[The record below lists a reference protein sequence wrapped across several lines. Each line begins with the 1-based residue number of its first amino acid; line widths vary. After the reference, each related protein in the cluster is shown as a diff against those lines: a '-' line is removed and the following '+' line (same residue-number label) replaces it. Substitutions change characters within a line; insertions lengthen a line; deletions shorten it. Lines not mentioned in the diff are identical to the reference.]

1 MKKKIVLAMALTL
14 LLTGCGKVPKLEN
27 GKDAV
32 VSFKN
37 GDKISVDDL
46 YTQMKD
52 KYALSILVNMIDKKV
67 LEETFKDNIE
77 KAKKASES
85 YLSALKESYDSEEKL
100 LSAIQQYYGFSTLE
114 EYKDQI
120 YLSYMQSYAVEAYA
134 KEKITDK
141 EIENYYKNMEN
152 DIEVSHILITPQVT
166 DKMND
171 DEKKKAETE
180 AETKAKSIITELKDA
195 VKKGSSVADAF
206 SELAKKYS
214 EDESTKDKGGSLGEV
229 NKTKLG
235 DSYTNLINKAYT
247 LKDGAYS
254 TEVVKTDN
262 GYHVIMRNKT
272 YDKKDLKD
280 VKQQIIETL
289 AKEKM
294 KKDSFIITAEG
305 YLKLEEELNELKN
318 VRRPQIIKALK
329 DARAQ
334 GDLSENSDYDAARDA
349 QGKVESRIKELEY
362 RLEHSEIAKIEK
374 GGKVSVGSTVTID
387 DDGDEDTYKIVG
399 SAEADAFNNLISNVS
414 PLGQALM
421 SHKEGDIVTVE
432 SPNGQYS
439 VKILKVC

>member
-67 LEETFKDNIE
+67 LEETFPNNME

-85 YLSALKESYDSEEKL
+85 YLSALKENYETEEKL
-100 LSAIQQYYGFSTLE
+100 LAAVQKYYGYTTLD

-229 NKTKLG
+229 NKTTLG
-235 DSYTNLINKAYT
+235 DSYTNLVNKTYT

-254 TEVVKTDN
+254 TEAIKTDN

-294 KKDSFIITAEG
+294 KNDNTISV
-305 YLKLEEELNELKN
+305 N
-318 VRRPQIIKALK
+318 AL
-329 DARAQ
+329 Q
-334 GDLSENSDYDAARDA
+334 H
-349 QGKVESRIKELEY
+349 Y
-362 RLEHSEIAKIEK
+362 RKEK
-374 GGKVSVGSTVTID
+374 GMEIEDSTLATQ
-387 DDGDEDTYKIVG
+387 Y
-399 SAEADAFNNLISNVS
+399 SNYISNTLAS
-414 PLGQALM
+414 LTQE
-421 SHKEGDIVTVE
+421 KNNTT
-432 SPNGQYS
+432 
-439 VKILKVC
+439 K

>member
-141 EIENYYKNMEN
+141 EIENYYKKLFYNFYN
-152 DIEVSHILITPQVT
+152 IFYYYKRKFV
-166 DKMND
+166 
-171 DEKKKAETE
+171 
-180 AETKAKSIITELKDA
+180 
-195 VKKGSSVADAF
+195 F
-206 SELAKKYS
+206 SY
-214 EDESTKDKGGSLGEV
+214 
-229 NKTKLG
+229 
-235 DSYTNLINKAYT
+235 
-247 LKDGAYS
+247 
-254 TEVVKTDN
+254 
-262 GYHVIMRNKT
+262 
-272 YDKKDLKD
+272 
-280 VKQQIIETL
+280 
-289 AKEKM
+289 
-294 KKDSFIITAEG
+294 
-305 YLKLEEELNELKN
+305 
-318 VRRPQIIKALK
+318 
-329 DARAQ
+329 
-334 GDLSENSDYDAARDA
+334 
-349 QGKVESRIKELEY
+349 
-362 RLEHSEIAKIEK
+362 
-374 GGKVSVGSTVTID
+374 
-387 DDGDEDTYKIVG
+387 
-399 SAEADAFNNLISNVS
+399 
-414 PLGQALM
+414 
-421 SHKEGDIVTVE
+421 
-432 SPNGQYS
+432 
-439 VKILKVC
+439 

>member
-67 LEETFKDNIE
+67 LEETFPDNME

-85 YLSALKESYDSEEKL
+85 YLSSLKESYETEEKL
-100 LSAIQQYYGFSTLE
+100 LAAIQQYYGFSTLE
-114 EYKDQI
+114 EYKEQV

-195 VKKGSSVADAF
+195 VKKGSSVTDAF

-229 NKTKLG
+229 NKTTLG

-254 TEVVKTDN
+254 TEAIKTDN

-294 KKDSFIITAEG
+294 EKDNTISV
-305 YLKLEEELNELKN
+305 N
-318 VRRPQIIKALK
+318 AL
-329 DARAQ
+329 Q
-334 GDLSENSDYDAARDA
+334 H
-349 QGKVESRIKELEY
+349 Y
-362 RLEHSEIAKIEK
+362 RKEK
-374 GGKVSVGSTVTID
+374 GMEIEDSTLATQ
-387 DDGDEDTYKIVG
+387 Y
-399 SAEADAFNNLISNVS
+399 SNYISNTLAS
-414 PLGQALM
+414 LTQETNNT
-421 SHKEGDIVTVE
+421 K
-432 SPNGQYS
+432 
-439 VKILKVC
+439 K

>member
-85 YLSALKESYDSEEKL
+85 YLSGLKESYETEEKL
-100 LSAIQQYYGFSTLE
+100 LAAIQQYYGFSTLE

-166 DKMND
+166 DKMTD

-195 VKKGSSVADAF
+195 IKKGSSVADAF

-229 NKTKLG
+229 NKTTLG
-235 DSYTNLINKAYT
+235 DSYTNLVNKAYT

-254 TEVVKTDN
+254 TEAIKTDN

-272 YDKKDLKD
+272 YDKKNLKN
-280 VKQQIIETL
+280 VKQKIIETL
-289 AKEKM
+289 AKKKK
-294 KKDSFIITAEG
+294 KKDNTISV
-305 YLKLEEELNELKN
+305 N
-318 VRRPQIIKALK
+318 AL
-329 DARAQ
+329 Q
-334 GDLSENSDYDAARDA
+334 H
-349 QGKVESRIKELEY
+349 Y
-362 RLEHSEIAKIEK
+362 RKEK
-374 GGKVSVGSTVTID
+374 GMEIEDSTLATQ
-387 DDGDEDTYKIVG
+387 Y
-399 SAEADAFNNLISNVS
+399 SNYISNTLAS
-414 PLGQALM
+414 LTQE
-421 SHKEGDIVTVE
+421 KNNTT
-432 SPNGQYS
+432 
-439 VKILKVC
+439 K

>member
-67 LEETFKDNIE
+67 LEETFPDNME
-77 KAKKASES
+77 KAQKAAES
-85 YLSALKESYDSEEKL
+85 YLSALKESYETEEKL
-100 LSAIQQYYGFSTLE
+100 LAAIEQYYGYTTLE

-166 DKMND
+166 DKMTD
-171 DEKKKAETE
+171 DEKEKAETE
-180 AETKAKSIITELKDA
+180 AEAKAKSIITELKDA
-195 VKKGSSVADAF
+195 VKNGKTVADAF
-206 SELAKKYS
+206 SELAQKYS

-229 NKTKLG
+229 NKTTLG
-235 DSYTNLINKAYT
+235 DTYTNLVNTAYS

-254 TEVVKTDN
+254 SEVVKTDN

-272 YDKKDLKD
+272 YDKKELKD
-280 VKQQIIETL
+280 VKEEIIETL

-294 KKDSFIITAEG
+294 ENDNTISV
-305 YLKLEEELNELKN
+305 N
-318 VRRPQIIKALK
+318 AL
-329 DARAQ
+329 Q
-334 GDLSENSDYDAARDA
+334 H
-349 QGKVESRIKELEY
+349 Y
-362 RLEHSEIAKIEK
+362 RKEK
-374 GGKVSVGSTVTID
+374 GMEIEDSTLATQ
-387 DDGDEDTYKIVG
+387 Y
-399 SAEADAFNNLISNVS
+399 SNYISNTLAS
-414 PLGQALM
+414 LTQET
-421 SHKEGDIVTVE
+421 SNTTK
-432 SPNGQYS
+432 
-439 VKILKVC
+439 

>member
-171 DEKKKAETE
+171 DEKKEFVE
-180 AETKAKSIITELKDA
+180 RSRSILSKKELDML
-195 VKKGSSVADAF
+195 VSS
-206 SELAKKYS
+206 LAKD
-214 EDESTKDKGGSLGEV
+214 DEE
-229 NKTKLG
+229 
-235 DSYTNLINKAYT
+235 
-247 LKDGAYS
+247 
-254 TEVVKTDN
+254 
-262 GYHVIMRNKT
+262 
-272 YDKKDLKD
+272 
-280 VKQQIIETL
+280 
-289 AKEKM
+289 
-294 KKDSFIITAEG
+294 
-305 YLKLEEELNELKN
+305 
-318 VRRPQIIKALK
+318 
-329 DARAQ
+329 
-334 GDLSENSDYDAARDA
+334 
-349 QGKVESRIKELEY
+349 
-362 RLEHSEIAKIEK
+362 
-374 GGKVSVGSTVTID
+374 
-387 DDGDEDTYKIVG
+387 
-399 SAEADAFNNLISNVS
+399 
-414 PLGQALM
+414 
-421 SHKEGDIVTVE
+421 
-432 SPNGQYS
+432 
-439 VKILKVC
+439 

>member
-114 EYKDQI
+114 EYKDQV
-120 YLSYMQSYAVEAYA
+120 YLSYMQSYAVETYA

-141 EIENYYKNMEN
+141 EIENYYKKMEN

-166 DKMND
+166 DKMTD

-195 VKKGSSVADAF
+195 V

-229 NKTKLG
+229 NKTTLG

-247 LKDGAYS
+247 LKDGSYS
-254 TEVVKTDN
+254 TEAIKTDN
-262 GYHVIMRNKT
+262 GYHIIMRNKT

-294 KKDSFIITAEG
+294 KKDNTISV
-305 YLKLEEELNELKN
+305 N
-318 VRRPQIIKALK
+318 AL
-329 DARAQ
+329 Q
-334 GDLSENSDYDAARDA
+334 H
-349 QGKVESRIKELEY
+349 Y
-362 RLEHSEIAKIEK
+362 RKEK
-374 GGKVSVGSTVTID
+374 GMEIEDSTLATQ
-387 DDGDEDTYKIVG
+387 Y
-399 SAEADAFNNLISNVS
+399 SNYISNTLAS
-414 PLGQALM
+414 LTQE
-421 SHKEGDIVTVE
+421 KNNTT
-432 SPNGQYS
+432 
-439 VKILKVC
+439 K

>member
-67 LEETFKDNIE
+67 LEETFPDNME
-77 KAKKASES
+77 KAQKASES
-85 YLSALKESYDSEEKL
+85 YLSALKESYETEEKL
-100 LSAIQQYYGFSTLE
+100 LAAVQQYYGYTTLD

-166 DKMND
+166 DKMTD

-195 VKKGSSVADAF
+195 VKNGKTVADAF

-229 NKTKLG
+229 NKTTLG
-235 DSYTNLINKAYT
+235 DTYTNLVNTAYA

-254 TEVVKTDN
+254 SEVIKTDN
-262 GYHVIMRNKT
+262 GYHIIMRNKT
-272 YDKKDLKD
+272 YDKKELKD
-280 VKQQIIETL
+280 VKDEIIETL

-294 KKDSFIITAEG
+294 
-305 YLKLEEELNELKN
+305 
-318 VRRPQIIKALK
+318 
-329 DARAQ
+329 
-334 GDLSENSDYDAARDA
+334 ENDNTISVNTL
-349 QGKVESRIKELEY
+349 QHY
-362 RLEHSEIAKIEK
+362 RKEK
-374 GGKVSVGSTVTID
+374 GMEIEDSTLATQ
-387 DDGDEDTYKIVG
+387 Y
-399 SAEADAFNNLISNVS
+399 SNYISNTLAS
-414 PLGQALM
+414 LTSQT
-421 SHKEGDIVTVE
+421 SNTTK
-432 SPNGQYS
+432 
-439 VKILKVC
+439 

>member
-67 LEETFKDNIE
+67 LEETFPDNME

-85 YLSALKESYDSEEKL
+85 YLSSLKESYETEEKL
-100 LSAIQQYYGFSTLE
+100 LAAIQQYYGFSTLE
-114 EYKDQI
+114 EYKEQV

-180 AETKAKSIITELKDA
+180 AETKALAELP
-195 VKKGSSVADAF
+195 
-206 SELAKKYS
+206 
-214 EDESTKDKGGSLGEV
+214 TK
-229 NKTKLG
+229 
-235 DSYTNLINKAYT
+235 
-247 LKDGAYS
+247 
-254 TEVVKTDN
+254 
-262 GYHVIMRNKT
+262 
-272 YDKKDLKD
+272 
-280 VKQQIIETL
+280 
-289 AKEKM
+289 
-294 KKDSFIITAEG
+294 
-305 YLKLEEELNELKN
+305 EELFAKMLGSINSPASGIANSINAVLSQLTRAMAA
-318 VRRPQIIKALK
+318 VRDQKA
-329 DARAQ
+329 A
-334 GDLSENSDYDAARDA
+334 
-349 QGKVESRIKELEY
+349 
-362 RLEHSEIAKIEK
+362 
-374 GGKVSVGSTVTID
+374 
-387 DDGDEDTYKIVG
+387 
-399 SAEADAFNNLISNVS
+399 
-414 PLGQALM
+414 
-421 SHKEGDIVTVE
+421 
-432 SPNGQYS
+432 
-439 VKILKVC
+439 

>member
-100 LSAIQQYYGFSTLE
+100 LSAIQQYYGFSTLD

-166 DKMND
+166 DKMTD

-180 AETKAKSIITELKDA
+180 AETLLNLRMQLKK
-195 VKKGSSVADAF
+195 VRQLLMLSQ
-206 SELAKKYS
+206 
-214 EDESTKDKGGSLGEV
+214 
-229 NKTKLG
+229 
-235 DSYTNLINKAYT
+235 NL
-247 LKDGAYS
+247 
-254 TEVVKTDN
+254 
-262 GYHVIMRNKT
+262 
-272 YDKKDLKD
+272 
-280 VKQQIIETL
+280 
-289 AKEKM
+289 
-294 KKDSFIITAEG
+294 
-305 YLKLEEELNELKN
+305 LKN
-318 VRRPQIIKALK
+318 IVKMNQQKIKAVL
-329 DARAQ
+329 
-334 GDLSENSDYDAARDA
+334 
-349 QGKVESRIKELEY
+349 
-362 RLEHSEIAKIEK
+362 
-374 GGKVSVGSTVTID
+374 
-387 DDGDEDTYKIVG
+387 
-399 SAEADAFNNLISNVS
+399 
-414 PLGQALM
+414 
-421 SHKEGDIVTVE
+421 
-432 SPNGQYS
+432 
-439 VKILKVC
+439 